1 MPGVSNE
8 YELLPSNQDQE
19 SQPTM
24 GTEEQRSNAE
34 AREGDQWAQ
43 YVALITLFATWITV
57 LMNNPTQVVWFA
69 FHPLLQSLAMF
80 LFTYGIITLQPT
92 NQPRTKVAGLRRHQA
107 AIFYFALPLVSLGT
121 LFIMYN
127 KSLNGT
133 HHFKTWHGTLGIL
146 SMVWILMQVA
156 LGGASVWFNGA
167 AFGGGAKAKAVWKYH
182 RLSGYL
188 LFPLLLLT
196 VNLGGA
202 WSHWGQRHISYT
214 IRVLVYVISPA
225 AVLTAVVSR
234 VRLSKMKFI

>member
-43 YVALITLFATWITV
+43 YVALVRPHMDSATPILVDDYAILGILWGILDITSAACNL
-57 LMNNPTQVVWFA
+57 
-69 FHPLLQSLAMF
+69 
-80 LFTYGIITLQPT
+80 
-92 NQPRTKVAGLRRHQA
+92 NQ
-107 AIFYFALPLVSLGT
+107 
-121 LFIMYN
+121 
-127 KSLNGT
+127 
-133 HHFKTWHGTLGIL
+133 TLGIL